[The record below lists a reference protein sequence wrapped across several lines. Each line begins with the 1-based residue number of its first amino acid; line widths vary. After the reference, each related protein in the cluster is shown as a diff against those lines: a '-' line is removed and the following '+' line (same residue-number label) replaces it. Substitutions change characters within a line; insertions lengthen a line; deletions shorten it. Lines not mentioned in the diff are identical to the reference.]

1 MGEILHSFVAFNING
16 FNHLTYMLSQN
27 WGLAVLLI
35 AAVMTA
41 ILYVK
46 ETIVMTTRDEQ
57 HII

>member
-1 MGEILHSFVAFNING
+1 MSEIIHSFIAFNVNG

-27 WGLAVLLI
+27 WSIAILLI
-35 AAVMTA
+35 AAVITA

>member
-1 MGEILHSFVAFNING
+1 MHELIHSFIAFNING

-27 WGLAVLLI
+27 WSIAILLFAAVITAVLY
-35 AAVMTA
+35 A
-41 ILYVK
+41 K

>member
-1 MGEILHSFVAFNING
+1 MHELLHSFIAFNVNG

-27 WGLAVLLI
+27 WSIAIILL
-35 AAVMTA
+35 AAVITT

>member
-1 MGEILHSFVAFNING
+1 MSELVHSFIAFNVNG

-35 AAVMTA
+35 AAIITA
-41 ILYVK
+41 VLYVK